1 MITREILRAKL
12 APYRAGIVMG
22 IIGGVLCAVFWA
34 GLKVGRWQGSEA
46 LHAAQ
51 QRVTALEAQVS
62 GQGRLLDEAN
72 AAAATAKRE
81 RDAARKAANA
91 AESAAESAEAQRQ
104 ARERDFARQLQRA
117 RKNPDCA
124 AILAIDVEA
133 VCKL

>member
-12 APYRAGIVMG
+12 APYRAGIGMG
-22 IIGGVLCAVFWA
+22 LIGGVLCAVFWG

-51 QRVTALEAQVS
+51 QRVTALEGQVA
-62 GQGRLLDEAN
+62 GQSRLLDEAN
-72 AAAATAKRE
+72 AAAAAAKRE

-91 AESAAESAEAQRQ
+91 AESAAEAAEAQRQ

-124 AILAIDVEA
+124 AILAMDVGA